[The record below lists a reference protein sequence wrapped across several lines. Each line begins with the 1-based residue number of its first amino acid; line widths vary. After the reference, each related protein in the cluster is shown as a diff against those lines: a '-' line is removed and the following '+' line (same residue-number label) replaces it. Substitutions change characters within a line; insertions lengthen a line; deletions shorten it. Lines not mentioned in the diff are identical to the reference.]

1 MVKRNLITIL
11 MALQILVVLTF
22 SQPIQKVI
30 SKIYFKTEK
39 D

>member
-1 MVKRNLITIL
+1 MVKRNLVTIL
-11 MALQILVVLTF
+11 MALQMVVLTF